1 MVSSKTLVFLALAII
16 LGAEARDTREGYRS
30 RGGPGS
36 HGGHKGHGG

>member
-1 MVSSKTLVFLALAII
+1 MVSSKVMVFLAFAII
-16 LGAEARDTREGYRS
+16 LGAEARDTSEYRS